1 MIYFTADIHFGHARI
16 IDYCDRPFN
25 NADEMDR
32 VLIKNWNS
40 VVGSKDVVYIL
51 GDLTLHREKHRQWLE
66 TKVRKLNGEKH
77 LILGNHDVLK
87 PFTYIDIGFTSVHTS
102 LVIEDFIL
110 CHDPAAACV
119 AKDRKWLCGHVHD
132 LFKVQGH
139 VTNVGVDVWDY
150 KPVSIEELND

>member
-51 GDLTLHREKHRQWLE
+51 GDLTLHREKQRQWLE
-66 TKVRKLNGEKH
+66 TKVRKLNTC
-77 LILGNHDVLK
+77 L
-87 PFTYIDIGFTSVHTS
+87 TSIAE
-102 LVIEDFIL
+102 LEVII
-110 CHDPAAACV
+110 
-119 AKDRKWLCGHVHD
+119 
-132 LFKVQGH
+132 
-139 VTNVGVDVWDY
+139 
-150 KPVSIEELND
+150 NDMKRAITK